1 MSPADRIAQA
11 AAVLVA
17 QAEALGVTLRI
28 SHQPLQP
35 PAMGHIRHVVEAW
48 PARHG
53 PKPPTEPE
61 SEA

>member
-1 MSPADRIAQA
+1 MSPADRIAKA
-11 AAVLVA
+11 ASVLVA

-28 SHQPLQP
+28 SHEPLQP
-35 PAMGHIRHVVEAW
+35 LAMGHTRHVVEAW

-53 PKPPTEPE
+53 PKPPASTS